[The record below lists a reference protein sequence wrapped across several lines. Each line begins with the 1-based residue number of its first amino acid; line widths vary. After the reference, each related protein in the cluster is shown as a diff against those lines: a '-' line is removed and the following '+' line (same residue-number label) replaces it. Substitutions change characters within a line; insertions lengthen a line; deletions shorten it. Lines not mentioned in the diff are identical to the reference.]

1 MENLKDLCVNN
12 SASILTGLGVVGV
25 IGTAV
30 VTAKLTPKALDIL
43 EEREKF
49 KQDNYGHSLT
59 RFEKVLAVT
68 PTYMPAILIGLATC
82 SCIIGSNR
90 INQIRQASLMSAYT
104 YLDSCYKE
112 YQRKVKEVF
121 GEDGEKKVIDEL
133 SKEVELYNKYGSLFE
148 KKLFY
153 DEISKRYFEMSMYEI
168 KDVEY
173 KINRMFNFLGCL
185 KLNEVYEFFNLKPT
199 DFGDKVGWSAF
210 KDWECVGFSWITM
223 SFEEVITN
231 DGLEAL
237 KISFDMEPS
246 ADYYRWND

>member
-1 MENLKDLCVNN
+1 MERIKKFCVDN
-12 SASILTGLGVVGV
+12 SASILTGIGVVGV
-25 IGTAV
+25 ISTAIT
-30 VTAKLTPKALDIL
+30 TAKLTPKALDIL
-43 EEREKF
+43 DERERY
-49 KQDNYGHSLT
+49 KQDNYGESLT
-59 RFEKVLAVT
+59 RFEKILAVT
-68 PTYMPAILIGLATC
+68 PTYMPAILLGLATC
-82 SCIIGSNR
+82 SCIIGSNH
-90 INQIRQASLMSAYT
+90 INQVKQASLINAYM
-104 YLDSCYKE
+104 YLDSRYDE
-112 YQRKVKEVF
+112 YRRKVKEVF
-121 GEDGEKKVIDEL
+121 GEDGEKKVMDEL

-210 KDWECVGFSWITM
+210 KDWECVGFSWIEM

-231 DGLEAL
+231 DGIEAL

>member
-121 GEDGEKKVIDEL
+121 GEDGEKKVREEL
-133 SKEVELYNKYGSLFE
+133 HKEIELYDKYGSLFE

-173 KINRMFNFLGCL
+173 KINRMFNFLGAL
-185 KLNEVYEFFNLKPT
+185 KLNEVYEFFNLGPT
-199 DFGDKVGWSAF
+199 EYGETVGWAALR
-210 KDWECVGFSWITM
+210 DWEVIGYSWI
-223 SFEEVITN
+223 EVTFDEITTR
-231 DGLEAL
+231 DGIQAFAIGFNMQPT
-237 KISFDMEPS
+237 K
-246 ADYYRWND
+246 DYLQWY

>member
-1 MENLKDLCVNN
+1 MEKLKDLCVNN

-49 KQDNYGHSLT
+49 KQDNYGYSLT
-59 RFEKVLAVT
+59 KFEKVLAVT

-82 SCIIGSNR
+82 SCIIGSNH

-121 GEDGEKKVIDEL
+121 GEDGEKKVREEL
-133 SKEVELYNKYGSLFE
+133 HKEIELYDKYGSLFE

-168 KDVEY
+168 KDAEY
-173 KINRMFNFLGCL
+173 KMNRMFNFLGAL
-185 KLNEVYEFFNLKPT
+185 KLNEAYEFFNLRPT
-199 DFGDKVGWSAF
+199 EYGETVGWSALR
-210 KDWECVGFSWITM
+210 DWEVIGYSWI
-223 SFEEVITN
+223 EVTFDEITTH
-231 DGLEAL
+231 DGLQAFAIRFNMQPT
-237 KISFDMEPS
+237 K
-246 ADYYRWND
+246 DYLQWY

>member
-104 YLDSCYKE
+104 YLDSSYKE

-121 GEDGEKKVIDEL
+121 GEDGENKVRDEL
-133 SKEVELYNKYGSLFE
+133 HKEIELYDKYGSLFE

-210 KDWECVGFSWITM
+210 KDWVCVGFSWITM
-223 SFEEVITN
+223 SFEEVISN

>member
-30 VTAKLTPKALDIL
+30 TTAKLTPKALDIL

-49 KQDNYGHSLT
+49 KQDNYGESLT
-59 RFEKVLAVT
+59 KFERVLAVT

-121 GEDGEKKVIDEL
+121 GEDGEKKVREEL
-133 SKEVELYNKYGSLFE
+133 HKEIELYDKYGSLFE

-173 KINRMFNFLGCL
+173 KMNRMFNFLGCL

>member
-121 GEDGEKKVIDEL
+121 GEDGEKKVREEL
-133 SKEVELYNKYGSLFE
+133 HKEIELYDKYGSLFE

-223 SFEEVITN
+223 SFEEVITD

>member
-43 EEREKF
+43 DERERY
-49 KQDNYGHSLT
+49 KQDNYGESLT
-59 RFEKVLAVT
+59 RFERVLAVT

-112 YQRKVKEVF
+112 YQRKVKEIF
-121 GEDGEKKVIDEL
+121 GEDGEKKIREEL
-133 SKEVELYNKYGSLFE
+133 HKEIELYDKYGSLFV

>member
-121 GEDGEKKVIDEL
+121 GEDGEKKVMDEL

-168 KDVEY
+168 KDAEY
-173 KINRMFNFLGCL
+173 KMNRMFNFLGCL

-210 KDWECVGFSWITM
+210 KDWECVGFSWIQM

-231 DGLEAL
+231 DGIEAL
-237 KISFDMEPS
+237 KINFDMEPS